1 MPIYEYVC
9 KECDSI
15 TETLVGI
22 NERPKKVECEECG
35 SKDTERK
42 VSTFAMGQGPTN
54 EFRKQHDEARR
65 EMEMRSELK
74 ETYGVEKVNVLPNSE
89 GKGFKETYS
98 DIKDRGSMVRDQMQ
112 TQRELNQKKTK
123 KKQRKWMEGALK
135 RTPKRR
141 EELSERKKK
150 EAFEKRSIKPL
161 T

>member
-1 MPIYEYVC
+1 MPIYEYEC
-9 KECDSI
+9 KDCGFV
-15 TETLVGI
+15 TEALVGI
-22 NERPKKVECEECG
+22 NKKPKEVECEDCG
-35 SKDTERK
+35 STDTERK
-42 VSTFAMGQGPTN
+42 VSTFAMGYGPTN
-54 EFRKQHDEARR
+54 EFRQQHDEARR